1 MKTVADYLR
10 CRYEDGARGPTAF
23 DCYGMAI
30 DARVTIFGRR
40 ALPSLGWCGRA
51 KLRENTH
58 AFKDNES
65 SMIECK
71 PVPGAIAAAFDRDL
85 LTHVGVVVEVD
96 GQLKILDT
104 NPGGPKIRTV
114 RDFESCF
121 QRVAYY
127 DDRIFQ

>member
-23 DCYGMAI
+23 DCYGLVI
-30 DARVTIFGRR
+30 DARVSLFGRAR
-40 ALPSLGWCGRA
+40 LPSLGWCGRA
-51 KLRENTH
+51 KLRQNTREFL
-58 AFKDNES
+58 AIKDEVD
-65 SMIECK
+65 ECG
-71 PVPGAIAAAFDRDL
+71 PCPGAIAAAFDREYL
-85 LTHVGVVVEVD
+85 AHVGIVIEIE

-127 DDRIFQ
+127 S

>member
-1 MKTVADYLR
+1 MKTVDDYLR

-23 DCYGMAI
+23 DCYGLAI
-30 DARVTIFGRR
+30 HARVYIFGRQS
-40 ALPSLGWCGRA
+40 LPSLGWCGRA
-51 KLRENTH
+51 KLRENTQ
-58 AFKDNES
+58 AFRENES
-65 SMIECK
+65 SMVECK
-71 PVPGAIAAAFDRDL
+71 AAPGAIAAAFDRNL

-121 QRVAYY
+121 QRVTYY
-127 DDRIFQ
+127 DDPIF